1 MSTRA
6 LASRPFASG
15 LGESAQVQ
23 IEGFEGPVSLLLQ
36 LVSAQE
42 VDLYEI
48 RLVDLVDGFLEQLER
63 LGRIELEPAT
73 EFLLVAATLVE
84 MKVRG
89 LLPKPESPDLD
100 EELARWEARDLL
112 LARLLEATTFREAVA
127 ALERLAARAARSHPR
142 RAGIEERFVDAAPDL
157 LTGVTP
163 TKLRDALVRALTP
176 KVEPHVSLDH
186 VTPIRASVAEALEE
200 LVDILSSRG
209 RASFR
214 VLTAGIH
221 ERLEIIV
228 RFLALLELFKQGAVE
243 LEQFGTFG
251 DLEIVWSG
259 DEATR
264 DHITTDEYM
273 LVEDDDEDESHEL
286 TEEPG

>member
-1 MSTRA
+1 MSARA
-6 LASRPFASG
+6 LVSRSTEP
-15 LGESAQVQ
+15 AQVQ
-23 IEGFEGPVSLLLQ
+23 IDGFEGPVGLLLQ
-36 LVSAQE
+36 LVSSQE

-48 RLVDLVDGFLEQLER
+48 RLVDLVDGFLAELER
-63 LGRIELEPAT
+63 MGRIELEPAT

-89 LLPKPESPDLD
+89 LLPKPESTDLD

-112 LARLLEATTFREAVA
+112 IARLLEATTFREAVLH
-127 ALERLAARAARSHPR
+127 LERLAARAARSHPR
-142 RAGIEERFVDAAPDL
+142 RAGIEDRFVDAAPDL

-163 TKLRDALVRALTP
+163 TKLRDALLRALTP

-200 LVDILSSRG
+200 LVEILSSRG
-209 RASFR
+209 RATFR
-214 VLTAGIH
+214 ILTAGID
-221 ERLEIIV
+221 ERIQIIV

-243 LEQFGTFG
+243 LEQIGSFG

-259 DEATR
+259 DESTR

-273 LVEDDDEDESHEL
+273 LHPDDGGDEPD
-286 TEEPG
+286 GD

>member
-1 MSTRA
+1 MVT
-6 LASRPFASG
+6 RPFASG
-15 LGESAQVQ
+15 GAQPADVR
-23 IEGFEGPVSLLLQ
+23 IDGFEGPVSLLLQ
-36 LVSAQE
+36 LVSSQE

-48 RLVDLVDGFLEQLER
+48 RLADLVDGFLAELER
-63 LGRIELEPAT
+63 MGRIELEPAT

-89 LLPKPESPDLD
+89 LLPKPETTDLD
-100 EELARWEARDLL
+100 EELARWESRDLL
-112 LARLLEATTFREAVA
+112 LARLLEATTFREAVV

-142 RAGIEERFVDAAPDL
+142 RAGIEDRFVDAAPDL
-157 LTGVTP
+157 LSGVTP
-163 TKLRDALVRALTP
+163 AKLRDALVRALTP

-186 VTPIRASVAEALEE
+186 VTPIMASVAEALEE
-200 LVDILSSRG
+200 IVEILASRG
-209 RASFR
+209 RATFR
-214 VLTAGIH
+214 VLTAGID
-221 ERLEIIV
+221 ERIQIIV

-259 DEATR
+259 DETTR

-273 LVEDDDEDESHEL
+273 NHPEDES
-286 TEEPG
+286 